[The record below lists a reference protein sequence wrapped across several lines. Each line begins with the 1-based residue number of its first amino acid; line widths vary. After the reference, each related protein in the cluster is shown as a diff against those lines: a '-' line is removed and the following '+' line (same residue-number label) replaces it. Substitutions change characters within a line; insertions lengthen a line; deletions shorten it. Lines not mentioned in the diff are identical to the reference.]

1 MTRANAIPI
10 SETFASIQGEGM
22 LVGTPSWFCRV
33 SGCNL
38 RCSWCDTPYASWSP
52 EGDARTIDEL
62 VSEARASGLRHAVL
76 TGGEPMMFP
85 RIGILT
91 HRLREM
97 GMHVTIETAGTVDQD
112 LTCDLISV
120 SPKLANSTPIDDP
133 RDPAGVWQERHEA
146 RRFQPEVLRRVLSR
160 GAQRQVKFVVCAP
173 ADLDEIDA
181 IVRTIGCDPS
191 EVMLMP
197 EGVRPKRPHEVRWV
211 VDVCL
216 ERGWRYCPRLHID
229 LFGNQ
234 RGT

>member
-1 MTRANAIPI
+1 MSESISIPI

-22 LVGTPSWFCRV
+22 LAGTPSWFCRV

-52 EGDARTIDEL
+52 EGDSRTIEEL
-62 VSEARASGLRHAVL
+62 VSEARASALRHAVL
-76 TGGEPMMFP
+76 TGGEPMLFP
-85 RIGILT
+85 QVRDLT
-91 HRLREM
+91 HRLRAS

-120 SPKLANSTPIDDP
+120 SPKLANSTPTDDP
-133 RDPAGVWQERHEA
+133 RDPTGVWQERHEA
-146 RRFQPEVLRRVLSR
+146 RRFQPDVLRSVLRR
-160 GAQRQVKFVVCAP
+160 GEQRQVKFVVCSP
-173 ADLDEIDA
+173 ADLDEIDT
-181 IVRTIGCDPS
+181 IVRTIGCDPD

-197 EGVRPKRPHEVRWV
+197 EGVAPKARDEVQWIVRA
-211 VDVCL
+211 CM

-229 LFGNQ
+229 LFGNR

>member
-1 MTRANAIPI
+1 
-10 SETFASIQGEGM
+10 M
-22 LVGTPSWFCRV
+22 LAGTPSWFCRV

>member
-1 MTRANAIPI
+1 
-10 SETFASIQGEGM
+10 M
-22 LVGTPSWFCRV
+22 LAGTPSWFCRV

-85 RIGILT
+85 QIGILT
-91 HRLREM
+91 HHLREM

-197 EGVRPKRPHEVRWV
+197 EGVVPKRPDEVRWV

>member
-1 MTRANAIPI
+1 
-10 SETFASIQGEGM
+10 M
-22 LVGTPSWFCRV
+22 LAGTPSWFCRV

-181 IVRTIGCDPS
+181 IVRTIGCDPP

-197 EGVRPKRPHEVRWV
+197 EGVVPKRPDEVRWV

>member
-181 IVRTIGCDPS
+181 IVRTIGCDPP